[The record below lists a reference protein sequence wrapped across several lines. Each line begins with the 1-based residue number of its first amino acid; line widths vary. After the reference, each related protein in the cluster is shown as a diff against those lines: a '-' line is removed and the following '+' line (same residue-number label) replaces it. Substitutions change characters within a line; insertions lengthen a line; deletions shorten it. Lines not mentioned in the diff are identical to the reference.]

1 MINFY
6 NVPLSQGLS
15 HRHYTEIS
23 YHQTEIAHVKHL
35 TVYKLVH
42 TWKENI
48 TDSVLRSG
56 RLLQHSLC
64 EVWLFT
70 SENISC

>member
-1 MINFY
+1 MFRCLKAYHIAI
-6 NVPLSQGLS
+6 
-15 HRHYTEIS
+15 TEIL

-48 TDSVLRSG
+48 TNSVLQSG

-64 EVWLFT
+64 E
-70 SENISC
+70 I